1 MCVWCE
7 GAAALGGFA
16 IESRAE
22 ARLAGLRWSGSHAE
36 AVAGGLAGSMRRV
49 RDRMVEEQ
57 AFVVGPVV
65 AVTLPGRGDHVLCF
79 SGGALA
85 RDEGIPD
92 GLDAMSVPAS
102 DYAVVN
108 HHRADGDVVDRYGAL
123 LGWMREMG
131 LKRDASRFQH
141 REEYPLH
148 ADFSRPET
156 VRLMVPVA
164 ADPGPDRG

>member
-16 IESRAE
+16 IERRAE

-36 AVAGGLAGSMRRV
+36 AVAGVLAGSMRLV
-49 RDRMVEEQ
+49 RERIVEEQ
-57 AFVVGPVV
+57 AFVPGPVV
-65 AVTLPGRGDHVLCF
+65 VVTLPGAGDRVECF

-85 RDEGIPD
+85 KDEAAPD
-92 GLDAMSVPAS
+92 GLDLLSVPAS

-108 HHRADGDVVDRYGAL
+108 HHRADGDVIDRYGAL
-123 LGWMREMG
+123 VGWIRETG
-131 LKRDASRFQH
+131 LKRDASRMQH

-164 ADPGPDRG
+164 PHK